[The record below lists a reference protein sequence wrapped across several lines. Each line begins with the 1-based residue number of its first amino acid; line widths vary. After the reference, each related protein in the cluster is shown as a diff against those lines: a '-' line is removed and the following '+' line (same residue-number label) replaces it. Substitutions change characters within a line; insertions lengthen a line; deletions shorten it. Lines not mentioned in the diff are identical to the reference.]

1 MELFNDVKTADIRPD
16 LDVTSRSANQIQ
28 ADINAQRNM
37 PGEFYMIK
45 PYNTS
50 DPTKL
55 FSVSSPL
62 KTGDNI
68 EYTVAGKSPFTNE
81 KVSVKRRY

>member
-1 MELFNDVKTADIRPD
+1 
-16 LDVTSRSANQIQ
+16 
-28 ADINAQRNM
+28 
-37 PGEFYMIK
+37 MIK